1 MSSSI
6 YEFIVDINSKIES
19 LLARI
24 GVSLG
29 TELVCIFQFSE
40 KGQSLRYGWPRNPKN
55 PHKPDKLQDFN
66 IIKNLGDVFLR
77 LKSLMLFFDSP
88 DKLPQKQYD
97 YLRQRNIASA
107 IFIPIQNK
115 GELWGCLCCISSKL
129 KRNWK
134 SEELSILLKES
145 TDLSGLVFLSEA
157 LSELKDADE
166 QLSAMLN
173 VVTDGIAISD
183 ESLVITSI
191 SGRIA
196 ELGGFAQEELLGRII
211 WDFLDPGD
219 HEKARANLQ
228 LAERRI
234 RNVDLYRLLLRS
246 GNSLL
251 TRIGIRPLIKN
262 GLKKGFIF
270 LIVNLSSQ
278 TATEIRL
285 SEHQEYMN
293 FVTDLVWT
301 TDMDLLFTYVSPS
314 VEHLLGYAPDEAMHL
329 NAGLTFSE
337 STHKALA
344 ESFRKGLA
352 AARTKNRPFRTVI
365 NVEQYRRDGRAIY
378 GKALIALRWNLD
390 GTPKGFIGVTHFGT
404 EEPFPEKS
412 IEL

>member
-77 LKSLMLFFDSP
+77 LKALMLFFDSP

-115 GELWGCLCCISSKL
+115 GELWGCLCCISAKL

-219 HEKARANLQ
+219 HEK
-228 LAERRI
+228 
-234 RNVDLYRLLLRS
+234 
-246 GNSLL
+246 G
-251 TRIGIRPLIKN
+251 G
-262 GLKKGFIF
+262 
-270 LIVNLSSQ
+270 
-278 TATEIRL
+278 
-285 SEHQEYMN
+285 
-293 FVTDLVWT
+293 
-301 TDMDLLFTYVSPS
+301 
-314 VEHLLGYAPDEAMHL
+314 
-329 NAGLTFSE
+329 
-337 STHKALA
+337 
-344 ESFRKGLA
+344 
-352 AARTKNRPFRTVI
+352 
-365 NVEQYRRDGRAIY
+365 
-378 GKALIALRWNLD
+378 
-390 GTPKGFIGVTHFGT
+390 
-404 EEPFPEKS
+404 
-412 IEL
+412 